1 MTAVNTLWVKSGKY
15 VVASCRRCSNAR
27 KQRWREKK
35 RKLAMLGLL
44 FLGCTHPVEPVEPE
58 PVTLLEF
65 NQAVLVSDAFP
76 PAERAE
82 IDAAFGWWLAATG
95 GSALFSLVSSP
106 GQEPWRIERGV
117 PWRGMGS
124 ANLTERVITIHGD
137 AMTLPDG
144 LPMDNYYRLV
154 VAHELGHALTGPGHV
169 PGTLMAEHLGDCLD
183 AVTVRRACEKR
194 GCAREESLCDDQ

>member
-1 MTAVNTLWVKSGKY
+1 MTAMNTLWVKSGKY

-44 FLGCTHPVEPVEPE
+44 FLGCTHPVEPLEPE

-82 IDAAFGWWLAATG
+82 IDGAFGDWMTATG
-95 GSALFSLVSSP
+95 GSALFSLVASP
-106 GQEPWRIERGV
+106 DQKQWRIERGI
-117 PWRGMGS
+117 PARGLGQ
-124 ANLTERVITIHGD
+124 ALLHERRIIIYAE
-137 AMTLPDG
+137 AMVLPDG
-144 LPMDNYYRLV
+144 LPMDNEFRLV
-154 VAHELGHALTGPGHV
+154 VAHELGHALTGAEHV
-169 PGTLMAEHLGDCLD
+169 PGTLMDPFVGDCLD

-194 GCAREESLCDDQ
+194 GCARERSLCP